1 MGLPGDCPLSDG
13 EAGGIEMK
21 DLAGWI
27 IVAAG
32 VLAAQAG
39 GASDAKTELDRLFAD
54 ERAFTWRADP
64 LAATYDGVHDFDDRL
79 PRVTPA
85 DQARRLETD
94 RGFIERLR
102 GIDRSALSA
111 FDAVSHEL
119 FDFMV
124 TQRIT
129 LARYREWRAPLNS
142 DSGFYA
148 DLLQLHDL
156 QAPRT
161 TRDYENYVA
170 RLVDVPRYFR
180 ENIANM
186 RQGIAD
192 GFVLPAEVIPGIAS
206 VISGAQYAK
215 AEDSPF
221 WTPFA
226 EFPAAVPE
234 ADRAQIGRAS

>member
-1 MGLPGDCPLSDG
+1 MDLPGDCPQSDRG
-13 EAGGIEMK
+13 TVEIVMK
-21 DLAGWI
+21 LLATWM

-32 VLAAQAG
+32 VLAAQAC

-54 ERAFTWRADP
+54 ERAFTWREDP

-85 DQARRLETD
+85 EQARRLETD

-102 GIDRSALSA
+102 DIDRGSLST
-111 FDAVSHEL
+111 FDAVSYDL

-124 TQRIT
+124 TQRIA

-170 RLVDVPRYFR
+170 RLADVPRYFR

-192 GFVLPAEVIPGIAS
+192 GFVLPAEIIPGIAN
-206 VISGAQYAK
+206 VISGGLYA
-215 AEDSPF
+215 
-221 WTPFA
+221 
-226 EFPAAVPE
+226 
-234 ADRAQIGRAS
+234 